1 MLLRINLQVLIIIW
15 WIGAFVA
22 TSALVI
28 PVLEQY
34 QVAGTIGWL
43 IVIISTGLIINE
55 IKRIKQE
62 SKKKEVE

>member
-1 MLLRINLQVLIIIW
+1 
-15 WIGAFVA
+15 VA
-22 TSALVI
+22 TFALVI

-34 QVAGTIGWL
+34 QVAGTIGWF

-62 SKKKEVE
+62 NKKKEVE

>member
-1 MLLRINLQVLIIIW
+1 VLIIIW

>member
-1 MLLRINLQVLIIIW
+1 VLIIIW

-22 TSALVI
+22 TAALVI

>member
-1 MLLRINLQVLIIIW
+1 LLLRINLQVLIIIW

>member
-1 MLLRINLQVLIIIW
+1 MLRINLQVLIIIW

>member
-1 MLLRINLQVLIIIW
+1 MLIIIW
-15 WIGAFVA
+15 WIGTFVA

-43 IVIISTGLIINE
+43 ILIISTGLIINE

>member
-1 MLLRINLQVLIIIW
+1 MLIIIW

-55 IKRIKQE
+55 IKRIKLE

>member
-1 MLLRINLQVLIIIW
+1 VLIIIW

-34 QVAGTIGWL
+34 KIAGTIGWL

-62 SKKKEVE
+62 SKKREVE

>member
-1 MLLRINLQVLIIIW
+1 VLIIIW

-28 PVLEQY
+28 PVLEHY

>member
-1 MLLRINLQVLIIIW
+1 VLIIIW

-43 IVIISTGLIINE
+43 IVIISTGLIIYE

>member
-1 MLLRINLQVLIIIW
+1 M
-15 WIGAFVA
+15 A

>member
-1 MLLRINLQVLIIIW
+1 VLRINLQVLIIIW

-34 QVAGTIGWL
+34 QVAGTLGWL